1 VTLCAGSRVT
11 SKPLAI
17 SHRPQWWAL
26 PQASISTRQGV
37 RFSQKRSNCER
48 ESRRRS
54 VIFPRSSATTT
65 WKTVL
70 ARSTATVTLLF
81 MVDSFRAAG
90 KLIGVNSPQGWSQH
104 GRSPSRHCTHARE
117 RHQVLL
123 TFDRDFGEL
132 IYRQAA
138 PAPAGVVHFR
148 FIPTTPEEP
157 AVVLRQLLAV
167 KGLDLIG
174 RYTVV
179 ERDRVRQRP
188 LLRSR

>member
-1 VTLCAGSRVT
+1 MQLLADENFPRASVLRLRV
-11 SKPLAI
+11 
-17 SHRPQWWAL
+17 
-26 PQASISTRQGV
+26 
-37 RFSQKRSNCER
+37 ER
-48 ESRRRS
+48 ESVEWVAEFS
-54 VIFPRSSATTT
+54 PGLSDTE
-65 WKTVL
+65 VL
-70 ARSTATVTLLF
+70 A
-81 MVDSFRAAG
+81 
-90 KLIGVNSPQGWSQH
+90 
-104 GRSPSRHCTHARE
+104 HARE